1 MMAKIL
7 VVEDEPAL
15 RTLTARALA
24 GKGHDVETA
33 EDGLDALTK
42 LKTDGFAVDLV
53 LSDIRMPAMDGI
65 ELAEEVVG
73 GSLAAKMLLM
83 TGYAEHRE
91 RAYGLGPVIQGIVD
105 KPFTIVAI
113 RDAVDEAL
121 AA

>member
-1 MMAKIL
+1 MARIL

-15 RTLTARALA
+15 RILTARALS
-24 GKGHDVETA
+24 GKGHEVETA
-33 EDGLDALTK
+33 EDGLDALEK
-42 LKTDGFAVDLV
+42 LRSDGFNVDLV

-73 GSLAAKMLLM
+73 ASLAAKMLLM

-91 RAYGLGPVIQGIVD
+91 RAYGLGPVIHGVVD
-105 KPFTIVAI
+105 KPFTLVSI